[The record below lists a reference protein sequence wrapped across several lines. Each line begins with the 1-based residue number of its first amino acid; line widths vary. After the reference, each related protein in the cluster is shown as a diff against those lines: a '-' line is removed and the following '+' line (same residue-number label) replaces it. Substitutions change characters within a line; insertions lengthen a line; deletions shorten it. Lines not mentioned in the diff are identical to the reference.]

1 MSMSAPVQGYVAA
14 ELARGGYQ
22 NVHDLLTLACAK
34 HPHRTAFSCGDDRLS
49 YADLARQA
57 DAFARYLRH
66 HAGLQPGDRLALQL
80 PNSLQYPIATFGA
93 LKAGLVIV
101 NTNPQYTAAEA
112 RHQFRDSGARAILV
126 LDRLLPLVR
135 AVQADTAL
143 ERIILTSVEDLQAPV
158 YDSLE
163 PATERFM
170 QALRLGEQSPALDCV
185 VGLERLALLQYTGGT
200 TGVSKGAMLSHRNL
214 LANVLQTIELFD
226 KPGLLEPEKDVRI
239 APLPLYH
246 IMAFATNCLSSVG
259 MGLHTVFIR
268 DGRNLD
274 ETIGAMQRHPFS
286 LLSGINTL
294 FVGLMN
300 HPQFRS
306 IDFSHLKWA
315 TSGGAPL
322 NSEVGRRWQVLTGAP
337 IREGFGLT
345 EASPVVATGTALSP
359 YREGYIGQ
367 ALIDTELRTV
377 DDDGNDVP
385 AESPGELWLRGPQ
398 VMQGYWQRPKE
409 TAKVIT
415 ADGWLKTGDIALL
428 DAEGFVKIVDRKK
441 DMILVSGFNVF
452 PNEIEDVLMQHPS
465 VRECVAVGIP
475 DARKGEA
482 VKVFVSLREAT
493 DDQALLE
500 HCRQFLTGYKLPS
513 AIEIRDELPKT
524 AVGKLLRRQLRD
536 EARATG

>member
-1 MSMSAPVQGYVAA
+1 
-14 ELARGGYQ
+14 
-22 NVHDLLTLACAK
+22 
-34 HPHRTAFSCGDDRLS
+34 
-49 YADLARQA
+49 
-57 DAFARYLRH
+57 
-66 HAGLQPGDRLALQL
+66 
-80 PNSLQYPIATFGA
+80 
-93 LKAGLVIV
+93 
-101 NTNPQYTAAEA
+101 
-112 RHQFRDSGARAILV
+112 
-126 LDRLLPLVR
+126 
-135 AVQADTAL
+135 
-143 ERIILTSVEDLQAPV
+143 
-158 YDSLE
+158 
-163 PATERFM
+163 
-170 QALRLGEQSPALDCV
+170 
-185 VGLERLALLQYTGGT
+185 
-200 TGVSKGAMLSHRNL
+200 
-214 LANVLQTIELFD
+214 
-226 KPGLLEPEKDVRI
+226 
-239 APLPLYH
+239 
-246 IMAFATNCLSSVG
+246 
-259 MGLHTVFIR
+259 
-268 DGRNLD
+268 
-274 ETIGAMQRHPFS
+274 
-286 LLSGINTL
+286 
-294 FVGLMN
+294 
-300 HPQFRS
+300 
-306 IDFSHLKWA
+306 
-315 TSGGAPL
+315 
-322 NSEVGRRWQVLTGAP
+322 
-337 IREGFGLT
+337 
-345 EASPVVATGTALSP
+345 VVATGTALSP

-398 VMQGYWQRPKE
+398 VMQGYWQRPGE
-409 TAKVIT
+409 TVKVIT